1 MSSKD
6 ISFVL
11 PLYKPNPTWHHR
23 FLENVEKTRAIFPS
37 SVDIEFVIVND
48 GFETPELLNL
58 FEVISETDPSIS
70 FISYAE
76 NMGKG
81 YALRTGVE
89 NASAPYV
96 VLTDFDFPYR
106 HEDLLTMYNDLQ
118 KGYEVVTGKRNHTYY
133 KKLPMKRWLISKGC
147 SWLNRTFLSL
157 YINDTQSGIKAFN
170 EAGKKA
176 FLATTINRFL
186 IDTEFLQLVTYRNL
200 RFKVNEVSLRDDV
213 EFSNMGYAV
222 LKTELKNFVQLVKQ
236 RRRFDREK
244 NIPVMTQTEQLS
256 DIIALESFE

>member
-1 MSSKD
+1 MISKD

-11 PLYKPNPTWHHR
+11 PLYKPNPNWHSR
-23 FLENVEKTRAIFPS
+23 FLENVAKTKLIFPS
-37 SVDIEFVIVND
+37 SVNLEFIIVND

-58 FEVISETDPSIS
+58 FEVISESYPYVS
-70 FISYAE
+70 FVSYPE

-81 YALRTGVE
+81 FALRTGVE

-96 VLTDFDFPYR
+96 ILTDFDFPYDHR
-106 HEDLLTMYNDLQ
+106 DLLTMYYDLK

-147 SWLNRTFLSL
+147 SWLNRNFLSL

-170 EAGKKA
+170 DAGKKA
-176 FLATTINRFL
+176 FLDTTINRFL
-186 IDTEFLQLVTYRNL
+186 IDTEFLQLVTQRGL
-200 RFKVNEVSLRDDV
+200 RLKVNEVSLRDEV

-222 LKTELKNFVQLVKQ
+222 LKTEMKNFVQLVRQRKQ
-236 RRRFDREK
+236 FDKEK
-244 NIPVMTQTEQLS
+244 KMTGMVQAEHFS
-256 DIIALESFE
+256 DIVA

>member
-11 PLYKPNPTWHHR
+11 PLYKPNPNWHHR
-23 FLENVEKTRAIFPS
+23 FLENVAKTRAIFPE
-37 SVDIEFVIVND
+37 SVNIEFVIVND
-48 GFETPELLNL
+48 GFETPDLLNL
-58 FEVISETDPSIS
+58 FDVISETDSALT

-96 VLTDFDFPYR
+96 VLTDFDFPYQ
-106 HEDLLTMYNDLQ
+106 HEDLLRMYNDLQ
-118 KGYEVVTGKRNHTYY
+118 KGYEVVTGRRNHTYY
-133 KKLPMKRWLISKGC
+133 KKLPVKRWLISKGC
-147 SWLNRTFLSL
+147 SWLNRNFLSL
-157 YINDTQSGIKAFN
+157 HINDTQSGIKAFN
-170 EAGKKA
+170 EAGKNA

-200 RFKVNEVSLRDDV
+200 RIKVNEVSLRDNV
-213 EFSNMGYAV
+213 EFSNMRYEI
-222 LKTELKNFVQLVKQ
+222 LKTELKNFAQLVKQ

-244 NIPVMTQTEQLS
+244 NMSTVVQTEQLS
-256 DIIALESFE
+256 DIIA

>member
-11 PLYKPNPTWHHR
+11 PLYKPNPNWHNR
-23 FLENVEKTRAIFPS
+23 FLENVAKTKLIFPS
-37 SVDIEFVIVND
+37 SVNLEFIVVND

-58 FEVISETDPSIS
+58 FDVISESYPNVS
-70 FISYAE
+70 FVSYPE

-81 YALRTGVE
+81 FALRTGVE
-89 NASAPYV
+89 NASAPYII
-96 VLTDFDFPYR
+96 LTDFDFPYDHR
-106 HEDLLTMYNDLQ
+106 DLLTMYQDLQ

-147 SWLNRTFLSL
+147 SWLNRNFLSL

-170 EAGKKA
+170 DAGKKA

-186 IDTEFLQLVTYRNL
+186 IDTEFLQLVTQRGL
-200 RFKVNEVSLRDDV
+200 RLKVNEVSLREEV

-222 LKTELKNFVQLVKQ
+222 LKTELKNFAQLVRQRKQ
-236 RRRFDREK
+236 FDKEK
-244 NIPVMTQTEQLS
+244 KSTGVVQAKHFS
-256 DIIALESFE
+256 DIVV

>member
-11 PLYKPNPTWHHR
+11 PLYKPNPNWHHR
-23 FLENVEKTRAIFPS
+23 FLQNVVKTRDIFPL
-37 SVDIEFVIVND
+37 SVNIEFVVVND

-58 FEVISETDPSIS
+58 FEVISEADPSIS
-70 FISYAE
+70 FISYPE

-81 YALRTGVE
+81 HALRTGVE
-89 NASAPYV
+89 NASASYV
-96 VLTDFDFPYR
+96 VLTDFDFPYK
-106 HEDLLTMYNDLQ
+106 HEDLLKMYYDLQ
-118 KGYEVVTGKRNHTYY
+118 KGYEVVSGRRNQTYY
-133 KKLPMKRWLISKGC
+133 KKLPVKRWLISKGC
-147 SWLNRTFLSL
+147 SWLNRNFLSL

-170 EAGKKA
+170 ETGKKA

-186 IDTEFLQLVTYRNL
+186 IDTEFLQIVTQRNL

-213 EFSNMGYAV
+213 VFSNMGYSV
-222 LKTELKNFVQLVKQ
+222 LKTEMKNFVQLVKQ

-244 NIPVMTQTEQLS
+244 NIETLVQTEQLS
-256 DIIALESFE
+256 DIIA

>member
-11 PLYKPNPTWHHR
+11 PLYKPNPNWHHR
-23 FLENVEKTRAIFPS
+23 FLENVTKTRAIFPS
-37 SVDIEFVIVND
+37 SVNMEFVIVND

-58 FEVISETDPSIS
+58 FDVISDTDPSIT
-70 FISYAE
+70 FISYSE

-96 VLTDFDFPYR
+96 VLTDFDFPYQ
-106 HEDLLTMYNDLQ
+106 HENLLTMYHDLQ
-118 KGYEVVTGKRNHTYY
+118 KGYEVVTGRRNHTYY
-133 KKLPMKRWLISKGC
+133 KKLPVKRWLISKGC
-147 SWLNRTFLSL
+147 SWLNRNLLSL
-157 YINDTQSGIKAFN
+157 HISDTQSGIKAFN
-170 EAGKKA
+170 EAGKRA
-176 FLATTINRFL
+176 FLDTTINRFL

-200 RFKVNEVSLRDDV
+200 RIKVNGVSLRDDV
-213 EFSNMGYAV
+213 QFSNMGYAI
-222 LKTELKNFVQLVKQ
+222 LRTELKNFAQLVKL

-244 NIPVMTQTEQLS
+244 NMSEVVQSEQLS
-256 DIIALESFE
+256 DIIA

>member
-11 PLYKPNPTWHHR
+11 PLYKPNPNWHHR
-23 FLENVEKTRAIFPS
+23 FLENVAKTRAIFPA
-37 SVDIEFVIVND
+37 SVIIEFVIVND

-58 FEVISETDPSIS
+58 FEVISETDPSIT
-70 FISYAE
+70 FISYTE

-96 VLTDFDFPYR
+96 VLTDFDFPYQ
-106 HEDLLTMYNDLQ
+106 HEDLLTMYKDLE
-118 KGYEVVTGKRNHTYY
+118 KGYEVVTGRRNHTYY
-133 KKLPMKRWLISKGC
+133 KKLPVKRWLISKGC
-147 SWLNRTFLSL
+147 SWLNRNLLSL
-157 YINDTQSGIKAFN
+157 HVGDTQSGIKAFN
-170 EAGKKA
+170 EAGKRA
-176 FLATTINRFL
+176 FLDTTINRFL

-200 RFKVNEVSLRDDV
+200 RIKTNGVSLRDNI

-222 LKTELKNFVQLVKQ
+222 LKTELKNFAQLVRL

-244 NIPVMTQTEQLS
+244 NMATMVQTEHLS
-256 DIIALESFE
+256 DIIA